1 MENLK
6 FIRLTAAI
14 SLFSLSIIFF
24 SAPAA
29 LAALKQQN
37 QNIAPERNYERETAT
52 FPSSEKKQITTFNP
66 TAGLKEQENK
76 AITKS
81 IIPMIVMGAI
91 VLGIFLWICL
101 NIVKKLLPGG
111 KKLFSSPGL
120 EILGRTHFDS
130 QKYMALVRV
139 GTRVLIVG
147 VSPNGFDQI
156 TEISDPDEVTEVL
169 SAAKPKTSSG
179 QNLFYKMFQK
189 QIQNHSSNDAQAVKN
204 ATAADLSDNTDAEGP
219 QGDSDQDISGMQE
232 RIRKIRNLEV

>member
-1 MENLK
+1 MLK
-6 FIRLTAAI
+6 LELNRLTAI
-14 SLFSLSIIFF
+14 ILLLSLGVILFTASAAF
-24 SAPAA
+24 SAQTPE
-29 LAALKQQN
+29 N

-52 FPSSEKKQITTFNP
+52 FPSSIKKQVP
-66 TAGLKEQENK
+66 TAEPAAGLKQQENK

-120 EILGRTHFDS
+120 EILGRTHFDT
-130 QKYMALVRV
+130 QKYLALVRV

-147 VSPNGFDQI
+147 VSPNGFDQLSEI
-156 TEISDPDEVTEVL
+156 TDPDEVTEVL

-189 QIQNHSSNDAQAVKN
+189 QIQNHGSN
-204 ATAADLSDNTDAEGP
+204 TAGKISDRKTADSTDGNETETAPENTDTA
-219 QGDSDQDISGMQE
+219 ISGMQE